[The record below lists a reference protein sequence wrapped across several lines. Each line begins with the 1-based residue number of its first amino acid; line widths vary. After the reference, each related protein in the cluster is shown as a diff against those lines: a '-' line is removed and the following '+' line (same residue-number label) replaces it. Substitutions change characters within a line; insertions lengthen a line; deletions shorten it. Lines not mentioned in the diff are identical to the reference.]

1 MPYTIKHIS
10 PFWFYVYLGNYHLLS
25 VFHTALISRRVNTM
39 FVLWLPL
46 CSPVPNTWH
55 IGSTQYICGGWE
67 NEKTDVWNQMA
78 WGGWREKSGQRSMS
92 EHNKE
97 SKGSHFRG
105 KVEFKV
111 KTLNEKKRRGF
122 CGDKIHKGDAVVVE
136 FYVPSNT
143 SRYC

>member
-1 MPYTIKHIS
+1 
-10 PFWFYVYLGNYHLLS
+10 
-25 VFHTALISRRVNTM
+25 
-39 FVLWLPL
+39 
-46 CSPVPNTWH
+46 
-55 IGSTQYICGGWE
+55 
-67 NEKTDVWNQMA
+67 
-78 WGGWREKSGQRSMS
+78 MS